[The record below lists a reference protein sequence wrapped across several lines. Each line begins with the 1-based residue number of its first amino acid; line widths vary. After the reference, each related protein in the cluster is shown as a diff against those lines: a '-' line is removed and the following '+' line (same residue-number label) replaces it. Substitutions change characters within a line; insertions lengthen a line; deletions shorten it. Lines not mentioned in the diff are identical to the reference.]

1 VTYRIRVEH
10 VSRYRY
16 ARVVHSSY
24 NETRLTPLTTPS
36 QLVLDSRVSV
46 HPSSSLHGY
55 VDYWG
60 SVVHAFDLQQPHEEM
75 VITGRSVVETSLGP
89 SDSAAGR
96 ALTGR
101 PAPGDL
107 PLPGFEK
114 AGGTAAAIGWAE
126 LADEATCDQFAEYL
140 APTAQV
146 PYDERLAEVAAQ
158 LADTGGAGGA
168 GPAEVAERAVQWVR
182 DQLTYVP
189 GTTQVHTSA
198 VEAWQGGE
206 GVCQDFAHL
215 TLAVLRAMGIPARYC
230 SGYVHPHGDAAVG
243 ETVRGESHA
252 WIEYWS
258 GAWTPVDPTAG
269 RSIGEHHVLVAR
281 GRDYSD
287 VPPVKGIFHG
297 GPTSSLEVTVLLTRL
312 A

>member
-10 VSRYRY
+10 MSRYRY
-16 ARVVHSSY
+16 ARVVQSSY
-24 NETRLTPLTTPS
+24 NETRLTPLTTPT

-46 HPSSSLHGY
+46 LPSSNLHGY

-60 SVVHAFDLQQPHEEM
+60 SVVQAFDIQVPHEEM

-89 SDSAAGR
+89 SDWAAGR
-96 ALTGR
+96 EVLAKGTTI
-101 PAPGDL
+101 DL
-107 PLPGFEK
+107 PLPGLE
-114 AGGTAAAIGWAE
+114 ASDGWDALDTWSQ
-126 LADEATCDQFAEYL
+126 LADPSTGDRFAEYL

-146 PYDERLAEVAAQ
+146 PLDERLADVASG
-158 LADTGGAGGA
+158 LRGSGR
-168 GPAEVAERAVQWVR
+168 GPSHAAERAVQWVR

-189 GTTQVHTSA
+189 GTTGVHTSA

-230 SGYVHPHGDAAVG
+230 SGYVHPHGDAEVG
-243 ETVRGESHA
+243 QTVRGESHA
-252 WIEYWS
+252 WIEYWA
-258 GAWTPVDPTAG
+258 GAWMPVDPTAG

-287 VPPVKGIFHG
+287 VPPVTGIFHG
-297 GPTSSLEVTVLLTRL
+297 GPTSGLEVTVLLTRL